1 MPLTD
6 DITRLTSVVV
16 RMLVAEGTP
25 TRLRQRTKLDLSQV
39 GKACGVS
46 ASVVGSWEDGVAQPT
61 TQEALAWLTLLYDRQ
76 PSTMRQANARTRAG
90 KERT

>member
-1 MPLTD
+1 MALVD
-6 DITRLTSVVV
+6 DVQRLTGILVHL
-16 RMLVAEGTP
+16 LVADGRTVV
-25 TRLRQRTKLDLSQV
+25 LRQRAKLDLGQV

-46 ASVVGSWEDGVAQPT
+46 ASVVGSWEDGIAQPT

-76 PSTMRQANARTRAG
+76 PSTLRQANARAR